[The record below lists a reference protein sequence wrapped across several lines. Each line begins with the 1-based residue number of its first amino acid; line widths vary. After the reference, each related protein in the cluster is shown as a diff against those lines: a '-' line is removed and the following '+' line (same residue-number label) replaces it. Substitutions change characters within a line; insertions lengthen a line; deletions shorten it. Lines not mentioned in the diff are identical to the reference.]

1 MRRFSAPCKR
11 FVKVSCATLALTLA
25 LPPPL
30 HPPASAQSRPAF
42 NLPSLGDDASDVLS
56 PAMERKIGEQYYRQ
70 LRRERSFMDDP
81 ELVEYVTG
89 LGARLV
95 AAIPPG
101 AVESRP
107 DIEYFLLQDASIN
120 AFAMIGGY
128 IGVNSG
134 LILTA
139 ETEAEAA
146 SVIAHEIGHLTQRH
160 LARGISRA
168 QRNSSLSLAALALA
182 VLLARS
188 SSGASEALMA
198 GSEAAQVQAQL
209 ADSREFEREADRIG
223 MQTLIA
229 AGFDASAAVSFFQRL
244 QRATTV
250 YDTNAPVYLRSHP
263 MTSERIADLQA
274 RVRDARYR
282 QREDS
287 IDFHYA
293 RAKLRALSDTTAQG
307 LRDSVTLFQQLIKE
321 RANDP
326 RLVSALRFGL
336 AHAHLL
342 QRDLPAARAAVGAIG
357 ERSSHAMLDHLRARL
372 LIAEGNAKAATT
384 LLEQSTK
391 RFPESRALGYALLE
405 AKQGQGAHAEV
416 ANILRDKLT
425 LYRQDPRLYEL
436 HAKSLGALGR
446 RTAAHR
452 ALAEAYAL
460 TGALPA
466 AIEQLQIA
474 RRAGDG
480 DFYELSIVDARLCE
494 LQAQSVREAEESRGG
509 FAGGRGPVRAERRG
523 CG

>member
-1 MRRFSAPCKR
+1 M
-11 FVKVSCATLALTLA
+11 LALTLA
-25 LPPPL
+25 LPTAL
-30 HPPASAQSRPAF
+30 HAPALAQARQPI
-42 NLPSLGDDASDVLS
+42 NLPSLGDDSADVLS
-56 PAMERKIGEQYYRQ
+56 PALERKIGEQYYRQ

-81 ELVEYVTG
+81 ELVEYVAG

-101 AVESRP
+101 TVESRP
-107 DIEYFLLQDASIN
+107 DIEYFLLQDSSIN

-134 LILTA
+134 LILAA
-139 ETEAEAA
+139 ENEAEAA
-146 SVIAHEIGHLTQRH
+146 SVIAHEIGHLTQKH
-160 LARGISRA
+160 LARGIAKSE
-168 QRNSSLSLAALALA
+168 RNSALSLAALALA
-182 VLLARS
+182 ILAARS
-188 SSGASEALMA
+188 NPDAAQALVV

-209 ADSREFEREADRIG
+209 AASRDFEREADRVGI
-223 MQTLIA
+223 QTLVA
-229 AGFDASAAVSFFQRL
+229 AGFDANAAVSFFQRM

-250 YDTNAPVYLRSHP
+250 YDTNAPIYLRSHP
-263 MTSERIADLQA
+263 VTSERIADLQA
-274 RVRDARYR
+274 RVREARYR

-287 IDFHYA
+287 LDFHFA
-293 RAKLRALSDTTAQG
+293 RAKLRALSDISAQG
-307 LRDSVTLFQQLIKE
+307 LRGTVTLFNQLLRE

-326 RLVSALRFGL
+326 RLASALRFGL
-336 AHAHLL
+336 AHTHLL
-342 QRDLPAARAAVGAIG
+342 QRDVPAAHAVANAIA
-357 ERSSHAMLDHLRARL
+357 EKSPSAMVDHLRAKL
-372 LIAEGNAKAATT
+372 LLAEGNSTAATA
-384 LLEQSTK
+384 LLEQSTR
-391 RFPESRALGYALLE
+391 RFPDSRALGYALLE

-416 ANILRDKLT
+416 ANFLRDKLT
-425 LYRQDPRLYEL
+425 LHRQDPRLYEL

-460 TGALPA
+460 SGALPA

-494 LQAQSVREAEESRGG
+494 LQAQTAREAEESRGG
-509 FAGGRGPVRAERRG
+509 FASGRVPLRAERRG